1 MAKPVKTGENRNEKG
16 QFKEGVSGNPKGKP
30 RGTGISI
37 TTEIKRMLEKCP
49 DGQKATYLQL
59 LLNRILKKAIQEGDQ
74 QMITRI
80 WNYVDGMP
88 PQTIDTNLRAI
99 DFDVA
104 GLVKKAKD
112 ELSKQSTDNS
122 KSDSE
127 L

>member
-88 PQTIDTNLRAI
+88 
-99 DFDVA
+99 
-104 GLVKKAKD
+104 
-112 ELSKQSTDNS
+112 KQSADITTDGKEIKGVVVLPS
-122 KSDSE
+122 LDETKK
-127 L
+127 